1 MSAHLLL
8 LHSIS
13 VFKLNG
19 KYSRSSMGAGAPRGA
34 SKATKCD
41 GNEGAVGNWFLLRG
55 WQMLMLTDR
64 ESDYSELRR
73 WTSACVS
80 WLPLQQNHSQ
90 SHLHKSHP
98 GTVWKQHYWAKVVM
112 PMKGCLSWKSATSDH
127 KGCMHTWKKHGCL
140 RPWTSVTLILTNYSN
155 CISVTSELLAAL
167 TEV

>member
-41 GNEGAVGNWFLLRG
+41 RNEGAVGNWFLLRG

-90 SHLHKSHP
+90 SHLHKSSTH
-98 GTVWKQHYWAKVVM
+98 TLAQFENSTTEQRWSCRWKGVYHERV
-112 PMKGCLSWKSATSDH
+112 PL
-127 KGCMHTWKKHGCL
+127 
-140 RPWTSVTLILTNYSN
+140 VTTKAVCILGRNMGA
-155 CISVTSELLAAL
+155 CDPEHL
-167 TEV
+167 